1 MQQVFQKII
10 SDLESQFLAKEEA
23 IRMMLVAAIAGEH
36 MVIVG
41 PPVLRNPPWFDLS
54 PSRSMPIILN
64 IF

>member
-1 MQQVFQKII
+1 
-10 SDLESQFLAKEEA
+10 
-23 IRMMLVAAIAGEH
+23 MMLVAAIAGEH